1 MDYGIDIYNYDS
13 QYIFTGFLYIKNNSY
28 PGTYRY
34 PILKISS
41 DSDIVALARAIKEST
56 DVLTNN
62 HDLICNDNDIY
73 NLSEM
78 DKILF
83 QNFKKIGIKD
93 SKTKIYKKAVMVS
106 IVFHE
111 ESYID
116 LCTAKGRHM
125 MINKTINI
133 PRSIDELEL
142 SKIVKNLLQTTPD
155 EIKQPY

>member
-1 MDYGIDIYNYDS
+1 MDYGINIYNYDS
-13 QYIFTGFLYIKNNSY
+13 QYIFTGFLYIKDNSY

-34 PILKISS
+34 PILKIPS
-41 DSDIVALARAIKEST
+41 DCDVLVVEESIKESA
-56 DVLTNN
+56 DVLKNN
-62 HDLICNDNDIY
+62 YDLIFYDNNLY

-93 SKTKIYKKAVMVS
+93 SKTKIYKKSVMVS

-116 LCTAKGRHM
+116 LCTARGRYM
-125 MINKTINI
+125 MVNKTINI
-133 PRSIDELEL
+133 PKSINEIEL
-142 SKIVKNLLQTTPD
+142 SRIVKSLLQTTLD
-155 EIKQPY
+155 EIK